1 MNKKKARSGILGISA
16 LLFLTVLLAG
26 GTYGWLKQEAEV
38 NNELASHTTEVT
50 IEEKETEFQVESN
63 TTQDKHAALK
73 NSGFAPFYR
82 QTKVCVSV
90 TDEAGAVCYT
100 DEWEEELLKLSGGN
114 EDDRELALTGTIP
127 TRGWESGTYRVYINL
142 SDADSGEQILLANE
156 ADATENG
163 YCLGEV
169 AVR

>member
-1 MNKKKARSGILGISA
+1 
-16 LLFLTVLLAG
+16 V
-26 GTYGWLKQEAEV
+26 EV
-38 NNELASHTTEVT
+38 N
-50 IEEKETEFQVESN
+50 
-63 TTQDKHAALK
+63 AALK

-127 TRGWESGTYRVYINL
+127 IRGWESGTYRVYINL